1 MEERDNMFQSIMS
14 YLSQFNVHLPESS
27 SEKSLEDFMDNCV
40 GACTEAIRKE
50 QKSKSDLQEN
60 YKMLELESKQGVQ
73 ELEEKSNKIQQLE
86 CEVSRLENLINL
98 NNLKYKQE
106 RDKITQEKEQMR
118 KELSNTKN
126 LCKQYAHE
134 IKKRETD
141 YAKLQDQMRK
151 CMGEK
156 ELQYK
161 NSAEIVNE
169 FQKNGLSFNLPRGE
183 EEFIHFLKQGHMSQM
198 KIFKELFDLLKETVD
213 SVFAVIQ
220 KEMQRLDCSVDWK
233 PLNLNSHDEYR
244 NEVEFRLKSL
254 EFCLKNLKKIED
266 DKEFPQESVPVLK
279 QILDSY
285 KEIID
290 SNLLALL
297 RT

>member
-1 MEERDNMFQSIMS
+1 MEERENITQYMISQ
-14 YLSQFNVHLPESS
+14 LSQSNVHIDDSPSQ
-27 SEKSLEDFMDNCV
+27 KSFEDFMMTCV
-40 GACTEAIRKE
+40 AACNDALRKE
-50 QKSKSDLQEN
+50 QKLRSDMQDN
-60 YKMLELESKQGVQ
+60 YKLLELESKQNIQ

-86 CEVSRLENLINL
+86 CEVSRLENLINV

-106 RDKITQEKEQMR
+106 RDKMTLEKEQMR

-134 IKKRETD
+134 IKKRETE
-141 YAKLQDQMRK
+141 YTKLQDQMRK

-156 ELQYK
+156 DLQYK
-161 NSAEIVNE
+161 NTAEMMNE
-169 FQKNGLSFNLPRGE
+169 FHKNGLNFNLPRGE
-183 EEFIHFLKQGHMSQM
+183 EEFIHFLKQGHISQN
-198 KIFKELFDLLKETVD
+198 KNIKEIIDLLKETVEN
-213 SVFAVIQ
+213 VFAVFQ
-220 KEMQRLDCSVDWK
+220 KEMQRLECDLDWK
-233 PLNLNSHDEYR
+233 PLNLNSYEEFR